1 MTPPVSKDNISA
13 LASKYQSILPI
24 ELIRSLAKASNFI
37 RRQRVLTGDAFAKMC
52 ILGGESSGK
61 SISLPQLCTKG
72 VMLGAKMSTSSLNDR
87 FTPASEYF
95 MKSVFERVLH
105 FNLSSDLDL
114 KTLEGFSAVQVQ
126 DSTGWQL
133 PAALKARFAG
143 YGGGASESGIKI
155 DLRMDLKR
163 GSCEMDIRSAVKND
177 STALMGGISVGSLWL
192 RDLGY
197 FKIESLREIDRETA
211 FFISRLKC
219 STHIYEYEDSIQ
231 IIDLKE
237 FTNKLKVNQVKE
249 QWVYIGKEEQ
259 FRVRLIIQKLPDAVA
274 NERKKAL
281 KASMKNKGKCLTKD
295 RLAWCEFNVFI
306 TNLDEKKY
314 PGQLVMNLYTIRWT
328 IEIVFKIWKSVHKIH
343 QVNSTNEHR
352 FMCQLYGKLIW
363 ILLHQ
368 KLFSWVK
375 AHFWNEYHIDL
386 SEMKG
391 FKILQEL
398 KASLQIAII
407 SNEVLLFEK
416 FIELFVE
423 IAPIVGK
430 KQVRRRRRNQF
441 LFPSESLIYDPENQ
455 QFSA

>member
-1 MTPPVSKDNISA
+1 MTPPVSKDNISD
-13 LASKYQSILPI
+13 LAAKYQSLIPI
-24 ELIRSLAKASNFI
+24 ELLRSLAKESNFI
-37 RRQRVLTGDAFAKMC
+37 RRQRVLTGDSFAKMF

-61 SISLPQLCTKG
+61 STSLPQLCTKG
-72 VMLGAKMSTSSLNDR
+72 VALGVKISTSSLHDR
-87 FTPASEYF
+87 FTPASECF

-105 FNLSSDLDL
+105 FKLSGDLDL
-114 KTLEGFSAVQVQ
+114 KTLEGFSAVHVQ

-143 YGGGASESGIKI
+143 YGGGASEGGIKI

-163 GSCEMDIRSAVKND
+163 GGCEMDIRSAVKND
-177 STALMGGISVGSLWL
+177 STAPMGDISTGSLWL

-197 FKIESLREIDRETA
+197 FKIEALRTIHRKTA

-219 STHIYEYEDSIQ
+219 STHIYEDENSIQ
-231 IIDLKE
+231 TIDLEE
-237 FTNKLKVNQVKE
+237 FANKLKVNQVKE
-249 QWVYIGKEEQ
+249 QWVYIGKEER

-274 NERKKAL
+274 NERKRAL
-281 KASMKNKGKCLTKD
+281 KASMKDKGKSLTKD
-295 RLAWCEFNVFI
+295 RLAWCQFNVFI
-306 TNLDEKKY
+306 TNLDEKQFAS
-314 PGQLVMNLYTIRWT
+314 QLVLNLYTIRWM
-328 IEIVFKIWKSVHKIH
+328 IEIIFKIWKSVHKIH

-375 AHFWNEYHIDL
+375 THFWNEYHIDL
-386 SEMKG
+386 SEIKG

-416 FIELFVE
+416 FIGLFLE
-423 IAPIVGK
+423 IIPVVGR
-430 KQVRRRRRNQF
+430 KQARRRRRNQL
-441 LFPSESLIYDPENQ
+441 LFPAESLIYGLEYQ
-455 QFSA
+455 